1 MSPWIPP
8 AMHSTNPV
16 IGGPGR
22 RCCYPSRQ
30 FGAMPLGRG
39 SLGQG
44 YDVEM
49 SNPTWPTPEAF
60 PALTADVVHVW
71 RIALAISDSELARRA
86 GVLTV
91 DELARAARFHFER
104 DRQRWIAT
112 RGAVRWLLA
121 EYAGVAPTSVRF
133 SLRPHGKPALEQP
146 DGTGL
151 EFNVSHSGELA
162 LCAVS
167 RRRAVGVDVE
177 AIRPEFA
184 SLSVARR
191 FFAPAEVT
199 SLESIPQSEQ
209 TTAFF
214 ACWSCKEAYVK
225 ARGTG
230 IALGLDRFE
239 VSLLPGRPASL
250 LATHDEPDA
259 VKRWTLMALAPG
271 DGYAGPLVT
280 DGPAQ
285 LECWHWTFAA
295 TPP

>member
-1 MSPWIPP
+1 
-8 AMHSTNPV
+8 
-16 IGGPGR
+16 
-22 RCCYPSRQ
+22 
-30 FGAMPLGRG
+30 
-39 SLGQG
+39 
-44 YDVEM
+44 M
-49 SNPTWPTPEAF
+49 SNSTWRTPEAF

-71 RIALAISDSELARRA
+71 RIALAISDAQLARRA

-91 DELARAARFHFER
+91 DELARAARFHFEP
-104 DRQRWIAT
+104 DRRRWIAT

-121 EYAGVAPTSVRF
+121 GYAGVAPTSVQF
-133 SLRPHGKPALEQP
+133 SLGPHGKPALEEP

-167 RRRAVGVDVE
+167 HRRAVGVDVE

-191 FFAPAEVT
+191 FFAPAEATV
-199 SLESIPQSEQ
+199 LAALPQSEQ

-214 ACWSCKEAYVK
+214 ACWSCKEAYIK

-230 IALGLDRFE
+230 VALGLDRFE
-239 VSLLPGRPASL
+239 VSLTPGRPATL

-259 VKRWTLMALAPG
+259 AKRWRLIALMPG
-271 DGYAGPLVT
+271 DGYAGALVT
-280 DGPAQ
+280 DGPAR
-285 LECWHWTFAA
+285 LECWQWASTETRPA
-295 TPP
+295 